1 MSPRDSEAGA
11 EGVRLAG
18 DSREVRLVPFIGC
31 NTVRIFPCLL
41 LLIGVAGCQPSNEPQ
56 LTSLTPS
63 VVEQGQL
70 PNQVT
75 LFGIHLHNGVQLAVD
90 GNDPATLSTPRVQF
104 GDQLGQVVALVGV
117 TELHVALPLDLQ
129 PGSYDVVVSWGSQRH
144 ATLAPG
150 LLVLGLGVTTAS
162 GDVTTL
168 ESTTGSTE
176 AAVTSGTVGNS
187 IASDDSGPAAS
198 DAGGPVATPDA
209 GVNPSASIGTS
220 GDVGVD
226 AQAPSGTSSGVASV
240 DATASSGE
248 QASSEVSSSDV
259 SSSDVS
265 SAEPS
270 FRCAA
275 GAFGAPELVTLQG
288 YSGTRLWSPTLT
300 ADGKTLYFADS
311 STGTER
317 LMKATRTGTEATFT
331 GVTALPLLFASGSIG
346 TPYVSLSGL
355 SLYFYST
362 QADGAGSRDLYVA
375 KRATTSDDFGS
386 PQSLTAL
393 NSAELD
399 YLPWVSEDELTLW
412 YVSHRDGESGFW
424 SATRSSTDDEFAS
437 LTKHDSLSMTSGN
450 NRVFISSDGLRLYFS
465 QERTGGL
472 GLEDIWFATRET
484 VSDEFSN
491 VTSLAVVNT
500 TQSDREPTLSPDGE
514 EMFFV
519 RQGTPSNSMY
529 RAFASCD

>member
-1 MSPRDSEAGA
+1 M
-11 EGVRLAG
+11 GVSGLRLAG
-18 DSREVRLVPFIGC
+18 DSREVRLIPFIGC

-41 LLIGVAGCQPSNEPQ
+41 LLIGVASCQPSNEPQ
-56 LTSLTPS
+56 LTSITPS

-75 LFGIHLHNGVQLAVD
+75 LFGSHLHNGVQLAVD

-104 GDQLGQVVALVGV
+104 GDQLGEVVVMVGV
-117 TELHVALPLDLQ
+117 TELQVALPPDLQ
-129 PGSYDVVVSWGSQRH
+129 PGSYDVVVSWGAQRH

-150 LLVLGLGVTTAS
+150 LLVLGLGVTTAP

-168 ESTTGSTE
+168 EPTASSDDS
-176 AAVTSGTVGNS
+176 AATSATVGES
-187 IASDDSGPAAS
+187 AASDDSETAAS
-198 DAGGPVATPDA
+198 DAGGPTTTPDA

-220 GDVGVD
+220 GDVAD
-226 AQAPSGTSSGVASV
+226 AQVLSSSSSGADSLGMS
-240 DATASSGE
+240 SSGE
-248 QASSEVSSSDV
+248 RASSDV
-259 SSSDVS
+259 SSSDLSSSDVT
-265 SAEPS
+265 SAESS

-275 GAFGAPELVTLQG
+275 GEFGTPELVTLQG

-317 LMKATRTGTEATFT
+317 LMKATRTGMEATFT
-331 GVTALPLLFASGSIG
+331 GVTALPLLFPSGSIG

-375 KRATTSDDFGS
+375 KRATTNADFDS
-386 PQSLTAL
+386 PQALTAL

-399 YLPWVSEDELTLW
+399 YLPWVSSDELTLW

-424 SATRSSTDDEFAS
+424 SATRASADDEFGS

-472 GLEDIWFATRET
+472 GLEDIWFGTREST
-484 VSDEFSN
+484 SDEFSN
-491 VTSLAVVNT
+491 VTSLAIVNT
-500 TQSDREPTLSPDGE
+500 TQSDREPALTPDGE
-514 EMFFV
+514 ELFFV
-519 RQGTPSNSMY
+519 RQGTSSNTMY
-529 RAFASCD
+529 RALAACD